1 MNRRT
6 LLAWRVVLDAVMA
19 AGGVG
24 VAYYLRFR
32 GPLHPFIPSV
42 EPPEPH
48 HYQAAAVV
56 TAGVVVVVF
65 ALMRVY
71 RYRRGTEFIDELF
84 SLIGAM
90 AVSGLVLLALI
101 GAYRETGFNSYSR
114 LTLVYWLPVATFM
127 IAISRYV
134 LRRYQAAQRGRGR
147 GADRALVVGSG
158 AAADLVIQRIRM
170 FPDYGYQLVGIVD
183 DELKQG
189 ADFGGV
195 QVLGATAELP
205 RVISN
210 HRVGVVFMALPDV
223 SQDRVLHLMDTCD
236 GSGVEFRIVPSMLE
250 LMTTQVTADQLDGI
264 PLLQFRHGLDI
275 AGPKIAAKR
284 AFDIV
289 IAALGLVILSPV
301 LVLFGLLVRLTSPGP
316 VLLHQERVGL
326 HGATFPMH
334 KFRTMRA
341 DAEEETGPVWAAEA
355 DPRRTAFGRF
365 LRRFSFD
372 ELPQFWNILTGQMSL
387 VGPRP
392 ERAVFVAEF
401 TERLHRYADRHQVRP
416 GLTGWA
422 QVNDLRGQTDVEE
435 RLLYDLYY
443 IESWS
448 LQFDLKIL
456 LITLVRVFT
465 HKNAY

>member
-1 MNRRT
+1 MTRRA
-6 LLAWRVVLDAVMA
+6 LLGWRILSDAVMA
-19 AGGVG
+19 AGAVG
-24 VAYYLRFR
+24 IAYYLRFR
-32 GPLHPFIPSV
+32 FHWHPSIPSG
-42 EPPEPH
+42 EPPEAR
-48 HYQAAAVV
+48 HYQVAALL
-56 TAGVVVVVF
+56 TAVVVVGVF

-84 SLIGAM
+84 SVIGAS

-101 GAYRETGFNSYSR
+101 GAYREARFNSYSR
-114 LTLVYWLPVATFM
+114 LTLAYWMVVATVL
-127 IAISRYV
+127 IALSRYV
-134 LRRYQAAQRGRGR
+134 IRRYQARQRSRGR

-158 AAADLVIQRIRM
+158 AAAALVIQRMRM
-170 FPDYGYQLVGIVD
+170 FPDYGYQLVGVVA
-183 DELKQG
+183 DELKEG
-189 ADFGGV
+189 GEFSGV
-195 QVLGATAELP
+195 QVLGGTPELS
-205 RVISN
+205 RIVRNRRI
-210 HRVGVVFMALPDV
+210 GIVFVALPDV

-236 GSGVEFRIVPSMLE
+236 GSGAEFRIVPSMLE

-275 AGPKIAAKR
+275 DGPKIVLKR
-284 AFDIV
+284 GFDAV
-289 IAALGLVILSPV
+289 VAALALVVLSPV
-301 LVLFGLLVRLTSPGP
+301 LLVVALLVRLTSAGP

-326 HGATFPMH
+326 HGARFRMQ

-341 DAEEETGPVWAAEA
+341 DAEEDTGPVWAAED
-355 DPRRTAFGRF
+355 DPRRTAVGRF
-365 LRRFSFD
+365 LRRFSLD
-372 ELPQFWNILTGQMSL
+372 ELPQLWNIVTGKMSL

-392 ERAVFVAEF
+392 ERPVFVAEF
-401 TERLHRYADRHQVRP
+401 KERLPRYADRHQVRP